1 VTLIALPAGLD
12 YELKHIS
19 EQSSLQRVLTGMEY
33 DDWEPVYAAILD
45 DFGFDRAGD
54 ERARDR
60 LAAMLDGQETFD
72 LDGLDVDGQHVAV
85 AGAGDT
91 LEAETAVA
99 RAADLVFAASTAAD
113 RLLAEGVP
121 VDCIVTDLDKH
132 PETVVRRTG
141 EGVPVAVHAHGDN
154 VDLIERYVPECDPAW
169 LIPTTQAAPVG
180 PVHNPGGFTDGDR
193 AAFLADHL
201 GARSLAFLG
210 WDFDDDTVDPMKARK
225 LDWAQRLLY
234 WLERRREER
243 FSILEGRRGAIDTT
257 ALPVY

>member
-1 VTLIALPAGLD
+1 
-12 YELKHIS
+12 
-19 EQSSLQRVLTGMEY
+19 MEY

-60 LAAMLDGQETFD
+60 LDAMLDGQETLD
-72 LDGLDVDGQHVAV
+72 LDGLDVAGRHVAI

-91 LEAETAVA
+91 LEAERAVA

-154 VDLIERYVPECDPAW
+154 VDLLERYVPACTASSV
-169 LIPTTQAAPVG
+169 LPTTQAAPVG
-180 PVHNPGGFTDGDR
+180 PVVNPGGFTDGDR

-201 GARSLAFLG
+201 GAESLSFLG
-210 WDFDDDTVDPMKARK
+210 WDFNDESVDPMKARK
-225 LDWAQRLLY
+225 LTWAQRLLS
-234 WLERRREER
+234 WLERRRDER
-243 FSILEGRRGAIDTT
+243 FSVLDGRREAIDTT
-257 ALPVY
+257 ALPVE

>member
-1 VTLIALPAGLD
+1 
-12 YELKHIS
+12 
-19 EQSSLQRVLTGMEY
+19 MEY
-33 DDWEPVYAAILD
+33 DDWDPVYGAVIA
-45 DFGFDRAGD
+45 DFGFDRTGD
-54 ERARDR
+54 ERARDL
-60 LAAMLDGQETFD
+60 LATMLDGETTFD
-72 LDGLDVDGQHVAV
+72 HDSLGAAGRHVAI

-99 RAADLVFAASTAAD
+99 RDADLVFAASTAAD
-113 RLLAEGVP
+113 RLLAEGVA

-132 PETVVRRTG
+132 PETVVERTHG
-141 EGVPVAVHAHGDN
+141 GTPVAVHAHGDN
-154 VDLIERYVPECDPAW
+154 VDLIERYVPQCDPAW

-201 GARSLAFLG
+201 GAQSLTFLG
-210 WDFDDDTVDPMKARK
+210 WDFDDDTVDPIKASK

-243 FSILEGRRGAIDTT
+243 FSVLEGRRGAIDTT
-257 ALPVY
+257 ALPVC